1 MTTPTT
7 NSFFHYDQVRLCSP
21 GFTEAVSLK
30 SVVGQCHSC
39 CCWPRE
45 RFFTLERE
53 RNLERHFYWCFV
65 NSSFFSIFLFEQVSC
80 QTVQNQL
87 VVIAGIPFGSS
98 MMQTDDPY
106 MFMRGN
112 ESFSP
117 NVFPDPKSTTAPAST
132 STTTPSNPGIVPLD
146 KKPFKCSHCSKAF
159 LYSSSLT
166 AHEMMMHRS
175 DLPYECRDC
184 GRRFSLN
191 THLERHQMI
200 HTGAEGGHLT
210 KRQKREFGVNEA
222 RNATPKRPCR
232 DGTLPRW
239 WYKASRSLWQL
250 TEVCMTLCTQHAP
263 TRLWRL
269 LRLGSRAKRLCL
281 IN

>member
-1 MTTPTT
+1 MLPEIQANRYSPTLPSLTTRSSPATVLFISSKAFIKSGSPRFGLKL
-7 NSFFHYDQVRLCSP
+7 NSLLHISINITC
-21 GFTEAVSLK
+21 
-30 SVVGQCHSC
+30 VVLGEKVYRSC
-39 CCWPRE
+39 
-45 RFFTLERE
+45 
-53 RNLERHFYWCFV
+53 
-65 NSSFFSIFLFEQVSC
+65 FSEQVSC

-232 DGTLPRW
+232 DGTLPRCTHQHGCDA
-239 WYKASRSLWQL
+239 YSVLDLEQKALSKNVNLPPPFI
-250 TEVCMTLCTQHAP
+250 E
-263 TRLWRL
+263 
-269 LRLGSRAKRLCL
+269 
-281 IN
+281 IY

>member
-1 MTTPTT
+1 MLPEIQANRYSPTLPSLTTRSSPATVLFISNRSDDTNNKFLLPLRSSTT
-7 NSFFHYDQVRLCSP
+7 LLARVYR
-21 GFTEAVSLK
+21 
-30 SVVGQCHSC
+30 SC
-39 CCWPRE
+39 
-45 RFFTLERE
+45 
-53 RNLERHFYWCFV
+53 
-65 NSSFFSIFLFEQVSC
+65 FSEQVSC

-232 DGTLPRW
+232 DGTLPRCTHQHGCDA
-239 WYKASRSLWQL
+239 YSVLDLEQKALSKNVNLPPPFI
-250 TEVCMTLCTQHAP
+250 E
-263 TRLWRL
+263 
-269 LRLGSRAKRLCL
+269 
-281 IN
+281 IY